1 MNFIY
6 KWISAGCSS
15 QPWVITLKGLTT
27 ILMNKMSGI
36 FYSSDPLLNS
46 SKIPLMLSVTS
57 FSKGFIL
64 SFALLT

>member
-15 QPWVITLKGLTT
+15 QPLVITLKGLTT

-36 FYSSDPLLNS
+36 FCSSDPLLNS

>member
-6 KWISAGCSS
+6 KWISAGCGS

-27 ILMNKMSGI
+27 ILMSKMSRI
-36 FYSSDPLLNS
+36 FYSSNPLLS
-46 SKIPLMLSVTS
+46 SSELPLTLSVTS
-57 FSKGFIL
+57 FSKHFLL